1 MSFSD
6 EIAKIN
12 TIFIDTAPII
22 YYIEAHP
29 QFGPLTKEIVDAFQ
43 SGALNAFT
51 SVITLVEVLPK
62 PIEAGKELLS
72 KRFTDFLRYGKN
84 LTLVEISADI
94 AEKAGKLRG
103 NYPFLKTMDAIQIS
117 VAIEIGADT
126 FLTNDAKLEKI
137 KEIRTLIL
145 RDYL

>member
-1 MSFSD
+1 MSLSD
-6 EIAKIN
+6 EVTKIN

-29 QFGPLTKEIVDAFQ
+29 QFGPLTKEIVDALQ

-72 KRFTDFLRYGKN
+72 KRFTNFLRYGKN

-94 AEKAGKLRG
+94 AENAGRLRG
-103 NYPFLKTMDAIQIS
+103 NYTFLRTMDAIQIS
-117 VAIEIGADT
+117 VAIETGADT
-126 FLTNDAKLEKI
+126 FLTNDAKLGQI
-137 KEIRTLIL
+137 KEIKTLIL